1 MSRATVRQLLDEIE
15 ALRIEISVVNG
26 IVERNRYH

>member
-1 MSRATVRQLLDEIE
+1 MSRATARQLLDEIE
-15 ALRIEISVVNG
+15 ALRIEIGVVNG

>member
-1 MSRATVRQLLDEIE
+1 MSPATVRQLLDEIE